1 MGQVRGQA
9 HSVRWGV
16 IGEVRE
22 PLPRAGKALVDDA
35 IKRTRERVRVM
46 VALGESREAAREQAL
61 LQAMLLCRRPYR

>member
-1 MGQVRGQA
+1 MGQVKGQA

-16 IGEVRE
+16 IGEVRDS
-22 PLPRAGKALVDDA
+22 LPRAGNALLDQS
-35 IKRTRERVRVM
+35 IKRTRERVRIM

>member
-9 HSVRWGV
+9 HSVRWGD
-16 IGEVRE
+16 IGVVRE
-22 PLPRAGKALVDDA
+22 PLPRAGKSLLDQS
-35 IKRTRERVRVM
+35 IKRTRERVRIM